1 MKKAKALIYAFM
13 GILMCWSALQRSH
26 YLLAA
31 GTVFFVVCAI
41 AITLLSIGQL
51 EITWDDAGI
60 TLKKRPKPSTFISWS
75 DLRQLKVDHL
85 GYHIKTF
92 KTGFRISRHNMP
104 KDLLHKIRSSIRK
117 NNKTTDPREQA

>member
-31 GTVFFVVCAI
+31 GIVFFVASAI

-51 EITWDDAGI
+51 EINWDDVGI
-60 TLKKRPKPSTFISWS
+60 TLKKRPKPPTFINWS
-75 DLRQLKVDHL
+75 ELRQLKVDHL
-85 GYHIKTF
+85 GYHIKTPQ
-92 KTGFRISRHNMP
+92 TGFRISRHKMP
-104 KDLLHKIRSSIRK
+104 KELLHKIRSSIRE
-117 NNKTTDPREQA
+117 NNKTTDS